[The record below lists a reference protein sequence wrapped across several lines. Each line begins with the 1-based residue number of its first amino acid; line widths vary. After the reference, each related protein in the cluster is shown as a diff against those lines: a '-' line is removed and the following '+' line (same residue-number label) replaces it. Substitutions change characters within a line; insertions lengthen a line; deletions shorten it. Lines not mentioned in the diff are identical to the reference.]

1 MHILK
6 HEERERQRKNKNC
19 QAVAAGD
26 SMSENL
32 SLLGI
37 KQFPVKRKKKRTL
50 THSGETGMMYF
61 FLFSH

>member
-37 KQFPVKRKKKRTL
+37 KQFPVKRKKKKGL
-50 THSGETGMMYF
+50 
-61 FLFSH
+61 